1 MMAAPRSAHRL
12 VEFPSQGATLRGRLY
27 EHGAGTPEPI
37 VVMTHGFSATI
48 TGMVADR
55 YAEVLHAA
63 GLNVLLF
70 DHRSFGLSGGEP
82 RQVLNRWIQARG
94 YRDALD
100 FVSALPE
107 VDASRVALWGDSL
120 SGSMALGVAAFD
132 ERVRAVVV
140 QVPACGSE
148 PPPADPDG
156 SSFRALRDTFL
167 GADVE
172 SHPKE
177 TIGPMPV
184 VSPDQIGSPSLLTPI
199 TAFRWFI
206 DYGGRP
212 GTNWQN
218 WTIRVVADTPVPY
231 HAGLCAPH
239 LHGASL
245 WVIAGDDEM
254 PGAEPHVARMAFDAA
269 PQPKELLEVEGG
281 HFGLLYHPSPLFDQV
296 SAAQADFLLRHLG
309 GRT

>member
-1 MMAAPRSAHRL
+1 MTAAPRSGSRL
-12 VEFPSQGATLRGRLY
+12 VEFRSQGATLRGQLY
-27 EHGAGTPEPI
+27 EHAVGTPGPT

-70 DHRSFGLSGGEP
+70 DHRGFGLSGGEP

-100 FVSALPE
+100 FVTTLPV
-107 VDASRVALWGDSL
+107 VDASRLAIWGDSM
-120 SGSMALGVAAFD
+120 SASVALGVASFD

-140 QVPACGSE
+140 QVPGCGSE
-148 PPPADPDG
+148 PPPPDPDG
-156 SSFRALRDTFL
+156 SGFRALRDTFL
-167 GADVE
+167 LADVE

-177 TIGPMPV
+177 TIGPMAV
-184 VSPDQIGSPSLLTPI
+184 VSPDQIGSPSLLEPI

-206 DYGGRP
+206 DYGARP
-212 GTNWQN
+212 GTGWQN
-218 WTIRVVADTPVPY
+218 WATLVVADTPVPY
-231 HAGLCAPH
+231 HAGLVAPH
-239 LHGASL
+239 LQGASL
-245 WVIAGDDEM
+245 WVLAGDDEM
-254 PGAEPHVARMAFDAA
+254 PGAEPDVARMVFDAA
-269 PQPKELLEVEGG
+269 PQPKELLEIGGG

-296 SAAQADFLLRHLG
+296 SATQADFLLRHLG